1 MTPVAILE
9 LDNVN
14 KHFGGLA
21 AVNGVTMK
29 ADDGEI
35 LAIVG
40 PNGAGKSTLLK
51 LIVGLEVPTSGTIR
65 FTGKDI
71 TRHPTHR
78 IENPTCGFSVPTC
91 CQCFG
96 ETICDC
102 FNCPIRNVA

>member
-9 LDNVN
+9 LDNVK

-40 PNGAGKSTLLK
+40 LHSH
-51 LIVGLEVPTSGTIR
+51 TIDR
-65 FTGKDI
+65 GQAAKVFLDLMQFEDGHW
-71 TRHPTHR
+71 RY
-78 IENPTCGFSVPTC
+78 
-91 CQCFG
+91 
-96 ETICDC
+96 
-102 FNCPIRNVA
+102 CPGS